1 MKKLFAKNLSI
12 LAVLFLAGGLACAQQ
27 GLGHSVINSAG
38 PCLDVDGDGYGVG
51 AGCLGSDADD
61 NDATVHSA
69 ADVINKYGSMNAFLI
84 HLGYQSSSSPAPVYC
99 IDAAHGN
106 DSTGKANTNADTAC
120 GSTPFATWY
129 PGVYPPFYRASVP
142 AIILFRQGT
151 YTQGINPSVAGTSS
165 QSLYFM
171 GYPGEQATIDVSNLT
186 SNGIV
191 FEGLPYVTVTNLR
204 VKGNANG
211 AGIAGGTYILYQ
223 TGGQTITAIGDKIT
237 YCEVWNSGNDS
248 NIDADN
254 IIDFTV
260 QYNVVHDPA
269 GSEGQHNVYL
279 GSNTAASS
287 GVIISNNILYNDFM
301 GGYPSLQF
309 NGRCNNCRFEGNWI
323 YNSDQIGIAIYN
335 GVSNSYIRNN
345 LVWNTGTATTGN
357 GTSYSLVMAA
367 GTTGQCQI
375 AGEPSICPYNQTGN
389 VIENNTFWSGSRD
402 IANGTINLQGPAIY
416 INESTVAPCG
426 TCGTTYGNKFANNI
440 IVGAGA
446 VSAGPPPAGYP
457 AVVYNAAGA
466 NPASYYVGTD
476 TWANNIFNTQDGT
489 AYILG
494 VGTAARGGYS
504 AYNCASFA
512 TQALSSTGCSTA
524 APGFT
529 SVSTSYY
536 NAPASFNFIPQ
547 AGSPALGAGTTVG
560 APATDIMGNPRG
572 NPPSIGAYESA
583 GQTVSTGGV
592 LVSSLSCT
600 PSSLASGA
608 TSTCAVTLSQAAGTG
623 GSAVALSSNSTSL
636 TIPASVTVPQN
647 SSSATFTATA
657 GAVSGGQTAVITA
670 TLSGSS
676 QTASITLAAATQVN
690 SVTCTPTTLTSGA
703 ASTCTLTL
711 NQAGTGAVTVA
722 LASNTQMLTVPANV
736 AVAAGTN
743 TTTFSATAGTIAA
756 NQTAVVTASLNGA
769 SSTASFTLAA
779 NSSGSTSSS
788 WQTLSNTMLHS
799 VCPAD
804 NFDGISYDFYDMCP
818 NVVDAWSGGIAD
830 TKRNRLIIW
839 GGGHSDYWG
848 NEIYAL
854 TLGANPTMT
863 RLTSPSA
870 WDYSISYEVNPD
882 GTPTSRHS
890 YNDLVYLPAQD
901 ALFSFSGALDS
912 GPTNHTW
919 MFTFADNKWHAMDPV
934 NGVDPNTLEPSFTAA
949 ACAYDPNTQTVFCI
963 NGNTNYLLQYNPA
976 TNTYTELSNNAAY
989 ALAATPAID
998 PVRKLMVFMGNA
1010 ADGVTFKVNA
1020 IDISGGDPTYTVQD
1034 WTSQVTGCGGMN
1046 ANWPGFVYDPA
1057 IAKFVGYPNQ
1067 GGTVYVFD
1075 AGTKSCTAQ
1084 NFTNAPQTSPGN
1096 PLYGTFGRFQYF
1108 PALDSFA
1115 LVNDVNQNGHSLTLN
1130 SPASSPPASACDLN
1144 GDGKV
1149 DTTDV
1154 QIAIAQVLGATACTN
1169 ASLTGVGQCTVV
1181 SVQRIINAS
1190 LGGACVV
1197 GP

>member
-1 MKKLFAKNLSI
+1 MKKLSSKNLSI
-12 LAVLFLAGGLACAQQ
+12 LALLFLATGLACAQQ

-51 AGCLGSDADD
+51 AGCLGPDADD

-69 ADVINKYGSMNAFLI
+69 ADVVNKYGSMNAFLI
-84 HLGYQSSSSPAPVYC
+84 HLGYQSSSTPAPVYC

-106 DSTGKANTNADTAC
+106 DSTGAANTNADTAC

-129 PGVYPPFYRASVP
+129 PGVYPPFYYANVP

-171 GYPGEQATIDVSNLT
+171 GYPGEQATIDVSSLA

-191 FEGLPYVTVTNLR
+191 FAGLPYITVTNLR

-254 IIDFTV
+254 IINFTV

-269 GSEGQHNVYL
+269 GIEAQHNVYL

-309 NGRCNNCRFEGNWI
+309 NGRCNNCSFEGNWI
-323 YNSDQIGIAIYN
+323 YNSDQTGIALYN

-345 LVWNTGTATTGN
+345 VIWNTGTATTAN
-357 GTSYSLVMAA
+357 GTSYSLIMAA

-389 VIENNTFWSGSRD
+389 VIENNTFWSGTRD
-402 IANGTINLQGPAIY
+402 ISTGSTNLQGPGIF
-416 INESTVAPCG
+416 INNSNVAPCG
-426 TCGTTYGNKFANNI
+426 TCGTTYGNYFRNNI

-446 VSAGPPPAGYP
+446 VNSATHGGYP
-457 AVVYNAAGA
+457 AVVYGA
-466 NPASYYVGTD
+466 TGSNPASYYVATD
-476 TWANNIFNTQDGT
+476 TWANNIINTQDGS
-489 AYILG
+489 AYVFG
-494 VGTAARGGYS
+494 VGPGSGGGYS
-504 AYNCASFA
+504 GYNCASFA
-512 TQALSSTGCSTA
+512 TMALSNTGCSTA
-524 APGFT
+524 SPGFT

-536 NAPASFNFIPQ
+536 NSPASFNFTLQ

-572 NPPSIGAYESA
+572 NPPSIGAYEST
-583 GQTVSTGGV
+583 GQSVSASGV
-592 LVSSLSCT
+592 LVSSLSCK
-600 PSSLASGA
+600 PSSLTSGA
-608 TSTCAVTLSQAAGTG
+608 ESACAVTLSQSSSTG
-623 GSAVALSSNSTSL
+623 GSAVALSSSSTSL
-636 TIPASVTVPQN
+636 TVPANVTIPQ
-647 SSSATFTATA
+647 SSTNATFTATA
-657 GAVSGGQTAVITA
+657 GTISSGQTAVVTA
-670 TLSGSS
+670 TLNGSA
-676 QTASITLAAATQVN
+676 QTASITLAAATQVQQVN

-703 ASTCTLTL
+703 VSTCILTL
-711 NQAGTGAVTVA
+711 NQAGTDGVTVA
-722 LASNTQMLTVPANV
+722 LASNTQTLGVPASV
-736 AVAAGTN
+736 AVPAGTA
-743 TTTFSATAGTIAA
+743 TATFSATAGTIAA
-756 NQTAVVTASLNGA
+756 NQPAVVTATLNGA

-779 NSSGSTSSS
+779 NTSSS
-788 WQTLSNTMLHS
+788 WQTLPNTMLHS
-799 VCPAD
+799 VCPPD
-804 NFDGISYDFYDMCP
+804 NFNGISYPFYDMCP
-818 NVVDAWSGGIAD
+818 NVVNAWSGGIAD

-839 GGGHSDYWG
+839 GGGHADYWG

-863 RLTSPSA
+863 RLTDPSA
-870 WDYSISYEVNPD
+870 WNYSVSYETDPD
-882 GTPTSRHS
+882 GTPTSRHT
-890 YNDLVYLPAQD
+890 YNDLVYLPVQD
-901 ALFSFSGALDS
+901 ALFSFSGAIDS

-919 MFTFADNKWHAMDPV
+919 MFTFADNTWHAMDPV
-934 NGVDPNTLEPSFTAA
+934 NGVSPLTLEGSFTAA
-949 ACAYDPNTQTVFCI
+949 ACAYDPNTQSVFCI

-976 TNTYTELSNNAAY
+976 TNTYNLLSNNAAY

-1020 IDISGGDPTYTVQD
+1020 IDISGADPNYTVQD

-1046 ANWPGFVYDPA
+1046 ANWPGFVYDST
-1057 IAKFVGYPNQ
+1057 IANFVGYPNQ
-1067 GGTVYVFD
+1067 GGTLYIFD

-1084 NFTNAPQTSPGN
+1084 NLANPPQTLASSAP
-1096 PLYGTFGRFQYF
+1096 YGTFGRFQYF

-1115 LVNDVNQNGHSLTLN
+1115 LVNDADQNGYMVTL
-1130 SPASSPPASACDLN
+1130 SPGASSDSAASPCDLN

-1149 DTTDV
+1149 DATDV
-1154 QIAIAQVLGATACTN
+1154 QMAISQVLGTTACTN
-1169 ASLTGVGQCTVV
+1169 ASLTGNGQCNVV